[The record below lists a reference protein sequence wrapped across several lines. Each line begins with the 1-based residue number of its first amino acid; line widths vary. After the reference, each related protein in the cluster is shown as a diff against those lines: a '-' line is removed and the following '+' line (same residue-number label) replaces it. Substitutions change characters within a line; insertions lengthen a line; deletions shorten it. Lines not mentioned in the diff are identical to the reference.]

1 MSLAEVIYQKSLG
14 LPDDK
19 AQEVID
25 FIESLMARSSGS
37 QQEQNIVAGL
47 EERRRMVKERLS
59 KVCIHWE
66 GKPIP
71 NRAELYDN
79 ARS

>member
-1 MSLAEVIYQKSLG
+1 MNLAEIIYRKSLD

-19 AQEVID
+19 AQEVIE
-25 FIESLMARSSGS
+25 FIESLMNEASDPQPQKQSNF
-37 QQEQNIVAGL
+37 EL
-47 EERRRMVKERLS
+47 EERRRLLKERLS
-59 KVCIHWE
+59 TVRIHWD

-71 NRAELYDN
+71 NRAEFYDD